1 MIISTDEAKQAASG
15 LRASL
20 AAQGVVVSHGAAL
33 EHVAHA
39 AGHRDWNTMAA
50 SLARTA
56 RPRSGAPG
64 TATGRPAAVQLARAI
79 PILRIF
85 DEAKAREFYL
95 DYLGFTVDWEHRYE
109 PELPLYLQV
118 SRSGLVLHLS
128 EHHGDGTPGSVI
140 YCEVTGIEAFHAELT
155 AKRYRY
161 YRPGLSREADAV
173 EFSLQDGFGNGL
185 RFCERGSEPP
195 ASP

>member
-1 MIISTDEAKQAASG
+1 MNISTDEAKQAAHG

-20 AAQGVVVSHGAAL
+20 AAAGVVVSLGAAL

-39 AGHRDWNTMAA
+39 AGHPDWNTMAA
-50 SLARTA
+50 QLGRTA
-56 RPRSGAPG
+56 RLHSGTPGGRSGDGGALQFAP
-64 TATGRPAAVQLARAI
+64 AI

-85 DEAKAREFYL
+85 DEAKAREFYVE
-95 DYLGFTVDWEHRYE
+95 YLGFTVDWEHRFE

-128 EHHGDGTPGSVI
+128 EHHGDGTPGTVL
-140 YCEVTGIEAFHAELT
+140 YCEMTGIEAFHAELS

-161 YRPGLSREADAV
+161 YRPGLSREASTMELSV
-173 EFSLQDGFGNGL
+173 EDGFGNGL
-185 RFCERGSEPP
+185 RFCERI
-195 ASP
+195 

>member
-1 MIISTDEAKQAASG
+1 MAISTDEAKQAARG

-20 AAQGVVVSHGAAL
+20 AAAGVVVSHSAAL

-39 AGHRDWNTMAA
+39 SGHRDWNTMAA
-50 SLARTA
+50 QLGHPT
-56 RPRSGAPG
+56 RPISGPRGDAG
-64 TATGRPAAVQLARAI
+64 GRPSVVQLARAI

-128 EHHGDGTPGSVI
+128 EHHGDGTPGSVLF
-140 YCEVTGIEAFHAELT
+140 CEVTGIEAFHAELT

-161 YRPGLSREADAV
+161 YRPGLNREPNAL
-173 EFSLQDGFGNGL
+173 EFSLEDGFGNGL
-185 RFCERGSEPP
+185 RFCERLS
-195 ASP
+195 

>member
-1 MIISTDEAKQAASG
+1 MIISTDEAKHAAHG

-20 AAQGVVVSHGAAL
+20 AAQGVVVSHSAAL

-39 AGHRDWNTMAA
+39 AGHRDWDTMAA
-50 SLARTA
+50 HLGRA
-56 RPRSGAPG
+56 PLPSGGPAG
-64 TATGRPAAVQLARAI
+64 GSGGASGRPAAVQFVRAI

-85 DEAKAREFYL
+85 DEAKAREFYV

-140 YCEVTGIEAFHAELT
+140 FCEMTGIRAFHAELT

-161 YRPGLSREADAV
+161 YRPGLHRESDAE
-173 EFSLQDGFGNGL
+173 EFSVQDGFGNGL
-185 RFCERGSEPP
+185 RFCERT
-195 ASP
+195 

>member
-1 MIISTDEAKQAASG
+1 MIITVDEAKQAAHG

-20 AAQGVVVSHGAAL
+20 AAQGIAVTHSAAL

-50 SLARTA
+50 HLARTA
-56 RPRSGAPG
+56 RPRAGAPAG
-64 TATGRPAAVQLARAI
+64 AQHPPAAVQLARAI
-79 PILRIF
+79 PVLRIF
-85 DEAKAREFYL
+85 DEDKAREFYV
-95 DYLGFTVDWEHRYE
+95 DYLGFTVDWEHRFS
-109 PELPLYLQV
+109 PDLPLYLQV

-140 YCEVTGIEAFHAELT
+140 FCEVSGIESFHAELT

-161 YRPGLSREADAV
+161 YRPGLSREPDVV
-173 EFSLQDGFGNGL
+173 EFSVEDGFGNGL
-185 RFCERGSEPP
+185 RFCERI
-195 ASP
+195 

>member
-1 MIISTDEAKQAASG
+1 MDISTDEAKQAARG

-20 AAQGVVVSHGAAL
+20 AAQGVTVSHAAAL

-50 SLARTA
+50 HLGRAV
-56 RPRSGAPG
+56 RPRGA
-64 TATGRPAAVQLARAI
+64 AGRAGGPPDAVELAGAI

-85 DEAKAREFYL
+85 DEAKAREFYI
-95 DYLGFTVDWEHRYE
+95 DYLGFVVDWEHRFE

-128 EHHGDGTPGSVI
+128 EHHGDGTPGSVV
-140 YCEVTGIEAFHAELT
+140 YCPVTGIEAFHAELT

-161 YRPGLSREADAV
+161 YRPGLSRESDAV
-173 EFSLQDGFGNGL
+173 EFSLEDGFGNGL
-185 RFCERGSEPP
+185 RFCERT
-195 ASP
+195 

>member
-1 MIISTDEAKQAASG
+1 MNISTEEAKQAAKG

-20 AAQGVVVSHGAAL
+20 AAEGVVVTHGAAL

-39 AGHRDWNTMAA
+39 AGHRDWNTMVAH
-50 SLARTA
+50 LGRTA
-56 RPRSGAPG
+56 RPPSGTPG
-64 TATGRPAAVQLARAI
+64 QANGQSAGVQLARAI

-85 DEAKAREFYL
+85 DEAKAREFYI
-95 DYLGFTVDWEHRYE
+95 DYLGFTVDWEHRFE
-109 PELPLYLQV
+109 PDSPLYLQI

-140 YCEVTGIEAFHAELT
+140 FCEMTGIEALHAELT

-161 YRPGLSREADAV
+161 YRPGLSHESGAL
-173 EFSLQDGFGNGL
+173 EFSLEDGFGNGL
-185 RFCERGSEPP
+185 RFCERI
-195 ASP
+195 